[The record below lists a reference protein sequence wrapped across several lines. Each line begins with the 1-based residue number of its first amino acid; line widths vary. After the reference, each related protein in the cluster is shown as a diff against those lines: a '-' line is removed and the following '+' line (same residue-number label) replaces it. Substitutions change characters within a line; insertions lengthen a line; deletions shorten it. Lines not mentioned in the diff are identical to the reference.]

1 VGAAL
6 ARGGAHTSEA
16 ALEQLDAWADL
27 SRLESDGLH
36 QYRRDRWGLADAME
50 TLNDLREAEARRLQQ
65 LIDRRAGLMSS
76 LTDVLTEQAGTA
88 RSVTENLG

>member
-1 VGAAL
+1 
-6 ARGGAHTSEA
+6 
-16 ALEQLDAWADL
+16 
-27 SRLESDGLH
+27 
-36 QYRRDRWGLADAME
+36 ME